1 MVGWEVE
8 LYERNVE
15 LILTQDVA
23 WYPVSGV
30 TSHRPQ
36 VYHPMRLKEREVSVS
51 GNPQTYVV
59 FHEGRR
65 TKGGWVLR
73 PLDVEE
79 VVSFPEERLGL
90 EVCSITSVSRSC
102 VRRVTRKVR
111 EMMSRGCNQRR
122 VRGTLEGFSRVEWSI
137 YLDMT
142 VSDEKRLER
151 LHWKDYEGGRGGF
164 LDGGL
169 HHCALREGGSEQ
181 VVKYESEKELTL
193 LERADSDFALCACL
207 VGLSLEIVVC

>member
-1 MVGWEVE
+1 
-8 LYERNVE
+8 
-15 LILTQDVA
+15 
-23 WYPVSGV
+23 
-30 TSHRPQ
+30 
-36 VYHPMRLKEREVSVS
+36 VYHPLRLKEREVSVSGS

-59 FHEGRR
+59 FHEDRR

-79 VVSFPEERLGL
+79 VVSFPEERLGLGL

-142 VSDEKRLER
+142 VSD
-151 LHWKDYEGGRGGF
+151 
-164 LDGGL
+164 
-169 HHCALREGGSEQ
+169 
-181 VVKYESEKELTL
+181 
-193 LERADSDFALCACL
+193 
-207 VGLSLEIVVC
+207 